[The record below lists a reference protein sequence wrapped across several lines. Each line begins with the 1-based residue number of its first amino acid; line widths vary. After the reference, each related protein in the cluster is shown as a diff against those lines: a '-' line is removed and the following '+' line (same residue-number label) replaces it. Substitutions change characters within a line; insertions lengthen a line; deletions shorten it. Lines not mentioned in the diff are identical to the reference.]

1 MFTFPIRRSLF
12 VLCISTAPLVL
23 TAMPSTASAVSVAL
37 GAAASNPAPHSQS
50 AIQSPGCDGLEPK
63 QCLNLAIEA
72 MGGRDR
78 LAAIHNLKLDVIAH
92 TALVEQSYRQAPFI
106 TSYERDQIVIDHEH
120 QRLMQK
126 QHSVWPEADLKGADS
141 DVTLIVTPAGGV
153 YRFGTKD
160 APCGASD
167 LDATR
172 DALALSPEAVLLTAA
187 EATDLHYAATES
199 LRSTPHTVLAFTWN
213 KTPVKVLVNRFN
225 HLPDAVETTQQ
236 FRDFWFYWGD
246 VQQRVY
252 FDNWRFVQGIEYP
265 SNQITERN
273 GILWNSTQALD
284 IEFNAASDDKD
295 FNIDAKAAAQSLQS
309 KGWNR
314 PFSAANSQQLAPGID
329 LFQGSWNTTIVKQ
342 NDGIVILE
350 TPISGTFTQ
359 GIFDEARKRY
369 PEQNIAAILS
379 TSDSWPHTGG
389 VRYDVAEGLPVYILD
404 LNKPLL
410 DRIVAAPH
418 TLDPD
423 ALAKSKK
430 QANWHI
436 VSGRTEIG
444 AGPNRMILYPLR
456 GASTERQYMVYF
468 PEHQLLYA
476 SDTLVL
482 NPDHTLYDPEL
493 FREVQQAVEHEHL
506 QVKTVYAMHQAPVS
520 WSEVIA
526 VLQKSLA

>member
-1 MFTFPIRRSLF
+1 MSIFFKSRSLF
-12 VLCISTAPLVL
+12 LPCACATSLALAAL
-23 TAMPSTASAVSVAL
+23 SAQASSSGVAYA
-37 GAAASNPAPHSQS
+37 GFASHHATET
-50 AIQSPGCDGLEPK
+50 PGCEGLEPK
-63 QCLNLAIEA
+63 QCLDRAIEA
-72 MGGRDR
+72 MGGHDH
-78 LAAIHNLKLDVIAH
+78 LAAIHTVKLDIIGH
-92 TALVEQSYRQAPFI
+92 TALTEQSYRQAPFI
-106 TSYERDQIVIDHEH
+106 TSYERDQLLVDHAH

-126 QHSVWPEADLKGADS
+126 QHSVWPESDLKGADS

-160 APCGASD
+160 SPCGGSD
-167 LDATR
+167 LDAAR
-172 DALALSPEAVLLTAA
+172 DALALSPETVLLTAA
-187 EATDLHYAATES
+187 QASDLHYAATES
-199 LRSTPHTVLAFTWN
+199 VRSTPHTAIAFTWN
-213 KTPVKVLVNRFN
+213 NTPVRVLINRFN
-225 HLPDAVETTQQ
+225 HLPDAVETMQQ

-246 VQQRVY
+246 VEQRVD
-252 FDNWRFVQGIEYP
+252 FDNWRLVQGVEYP

-273 GILWNSTQALD
+273 GILWNSIQALD
-284 IEFNAASDDKD
+284 IEFNAAADDKD
-295 FNIDAKAAAQSLQS
+295 FNIDAKAAEQSLQS

-314 PFSAANSQQLAPGID
+314 AFSAANDKQLAPGID
-329 LFQGSWNTTIVKQ
+329 LYEGSWNTSIVKQ

-369 PEQNIAAILS
+369 PGQSIAAVLS

-389 VRYDVAEGLPVYILD
+389 VRYDVAQGFPVYILD

-410 DRIVAAPH
+410 DRIIAAPH

-436 VSGRTEIG
+436 VSDRTEIG
-444 AGPNRMILYPLR
+444 TGPNRMILYPLR

-468 PEHQLLYA
+468 PEHKLLYA

-493 FREVQQAVEHEHL
+493 FREVQQAVEREHL
-506 QVKTVYAMHQAPVS
+506 QVDTVYAMHQAPVA
-520 WSEVIA
+520 WNEVITI
-526 VLQKSLA
+526 LRKSLA